1 MPEEETISVLLA
13 DLSTKL
19 KEIDERNRIL
29 KERISLLSQTFLKR
43 EDRNNKEFAF
53 IKEELNSLRL
63 ETGRLKEAVQHI
75 ISESAGFARKEEL
88 KVIERYAKMFE
99 PVKFVKP
106 EEVKEMIKEELKK
119 KR

>member
-13 DLSTKL
+13 DISTKL
-19 KEIDERNRIL
+19 KDLDEKNTML
-29 KERISLLSQTFLKR
+29 KERLSLLDQTFIKQEER
-43 EDRNNKEFAF
+43 ATREFAF
-53 IKEELNSLRL
+53 IKEELSNIRL
-63 ETGRLKEAVQHI
+63 ETERLKEAVQHI

-88 KVIERYAKMFE
+88 RLIERYGKMFE